1 MAGRWRPARSGR
13 TLAVEDPST
22 GEALCVVADAGTA
35 DALDALEAAHAAQ
48 AGWAATPARDRARVL
63 RRAAD
68 ELERRSD
75 TLAML
80 ITLEMGKPLAES
92 ADEVAFAR
100 EYLEWCAEEA
110 VRVAGT
116 CSEGPDG
123 STHVM
128 VRRRPVGPCLIVT
141 PWNFPLAVPARGVA
155 AALAAGCTVILRPSA
170 LTPQS
175 ALALAGILQ
184 QAGLPA
190 GALNVVVSSE
200 DGATDPLL
208 ADGRLR
214 KLTFT
219 GSTAVGRHLIARSA
233 DQVLRLSVE
242 LGGQAPFIV
251 LADADLDAAVAGAV
265 AAKMR
270 NGGEACTAANRFYVD
285 REVAG
290 EFTERLAER
299 LAELEVGRGTEA
311 GVQLGPMIGERQ
323 RRRLVELVDDAI
335 ACGAT
340 VALAG
345 GALAG
350 PGHYFAP
357 VVLTDVPDEARV
369 MGEEI
374 FGPIAPIR
382 IVRRRGRRDR
392 AGQPERAR
400 PGRLP
405 LHARPRRRPAG
416 GRRPGGRDGRR
427 QPRPR
432 VLGGRPLLRRQAV
445 GLRAGWG
452 PRRPGR
458 LPGDAGPERR
468 PGLTSWWAGRTRR
481 PAMDATA
488 AQHARPRQRSGSTAS
503 VRGKPISRGNG
514 RGAACSGEA
523 ATTFPKPGVAGST
536 PAGGIALPV
545 PLRFRQG
552 SRMRA
557 GHFAVLDA
565 TVIGRP
571 PRAPCRD
578 APAQHP
584 CMA

>member
-1 MAGRWRPARSGR
+1 MSTTAVAGRAREAEGVLAEWAAVAECPKELLVAGCWRPARSGR

-22 GEALCVVADAGTA
+22 GETLCSVADAGTA
-35 DALDALEAAHAAQ
+35 DALDALEAAHAVQ
-48 AGWAATPARDRARVL
+48 TGWAAVPPRDRARVL

-123 STHVM
+123 STHMM

-155 AALAAGCTVILRPSA
+155 AALAAGCTVVLRPSA
-170 LTPQS
+170 LTPMS
-175 ALALAGILQ
+175 ALALVGILHE
-184 QAGLPA
+184 AGVPD
-190 GALNVVVSSE
+190 GVLNVVVSSE

-208 ADGRLR
+208 DDGRLR

-219 GSTAVGRHLIARSA
+219 GSMAVGRHLIARSA

-251 LADADLDAAVAGAV
+251 LADADLDAAVDGAV

-285 REVAG
+285 REVAD
-290 EFTERLAER
+290 EFTARLAER
-299 LAELEVGRGTEA
+299 LDELEVGRGTEA
-311 GVQLGPMIGERQ
+311 GVRLGPMAGKRQ
-323 RRRLVELVDDAI
+323 RRRLVELVDDAV

-345 GALAG
+345 GALPG

-357 VVLTDVPDEARV
+357 VVLTDVPDQARV

-382 IVRRRGRRDR
+382 IVDGEADAIEQANRSEHGLAAYLYTRDLDAALRVGDALEVGMVAVNRGRVSS
-392 AGQPERAR
+392 AAVPFCGVKQSGFGQ
-400 PGRLP
+400 
-405 LHARPRRRPAG
+405 AG
-416 GRRPGGRDGRR
+416 GPGALDDYLET
-427 QPRPR
+427 R
-432 VLGGRPLLRRQAV
+432 VLSV
-445 GLRAGWG
+445 
-452 PRRPGR
+452 
-458 LPGDAGPERR
+458 
-468 PGLTSWWAGRTRR
+468 
-481 PAMDATA
+481 
-488 AQHARPRQRSGSTAS
+488 ARG
-503 VRGKPISRGNG
+503 
-514 RGAACSGEA
+514 
-523 ATTFPKPGVAGST
+523 
-536 PAGGIALPV
+536 
-545 PLRFRQG
+545 
-552 SRMRA
+552 
-557 GHFAVLDA
+557 
-565 TVIGRP
+565 
-571 PRAPCRD
+571 
-578 APAQHP
+578 
-584 CMA
+584 